1 MAAPIESKHLYSIK
15 SSLNFIYPG
24 KQPQYLYLI
33 PQFSH
38 FLSSCPYLRLI
49 LWIPSERLLARFDI
63 GLAINLTLSISYNM

>member
-15 SSLNFIYPG
+15 SSLKFIYSG

-49 LWIPSERLLARFDI
+49 L
-63 GLAINLTLSISYNM
+63 